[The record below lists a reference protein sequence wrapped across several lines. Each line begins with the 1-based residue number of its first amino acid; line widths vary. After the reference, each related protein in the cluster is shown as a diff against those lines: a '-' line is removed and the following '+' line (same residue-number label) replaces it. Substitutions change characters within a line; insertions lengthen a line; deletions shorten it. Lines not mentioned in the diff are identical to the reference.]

1 MSDQS
6 DIRKLAAILLPKFM
20 TELAIQ
26 EGRPLNDVEGLRKRF
41 ENNDYEKFIILLNQ
55 VIHEPE
61 YRNDTKVIAL
71 KKVLNEYI
79 NSLLDKRFK
88 EFGGQ

>member
-1 MSDQS
+1 MNTELMA
-6 DIRKLAAILLPKFM
+6 KLLPDFM

-26 EGRPLNDVEGLRKRF
+26 EGWTLNDVEGLRKRF
-41 ENNDYEKFIILLNQ
+41 ENNDYEKFAILLNQ
-55 VIHEPE
+55 VIHEPK

-71 KKVLNEYI
+71 KKVLNEYT
-79 NSLLDKRFK
+79 NLLLDKRFK

>member
-6 DIRKLAAILLPKFM
+6 DIRKLAATLLPKFM

-26 EGRPLNDVEGLRKRF
+26 EGRTLNDVEGLRKRF
-41 ENNDYEKFIILLNQ
+41 ENNDYEKFGILLNQ
-55 VIHEPE
+55 AIHEPKH
-61 YRNDTKVIAL
+61 RNDTKVIAL

-79 NSLLDKRFK
+79 DSLLDKRFK